1 MSHGVGSSQG
11 CGEMKFKGSRRSL
24 SEMSCNELV
33 RVEMQSFL
41 EALASYPERFAT
53 DPRISFEQHRSSLA
67 PAVAAVDEQVAPREK
82 RARSAAAC
90 S

>member
-1 MSHGVGSSQG
+1 MSS
-11 CGEMKFKGSRRSL
+11 
-24 SEMSCNELV
+24 NELV
-33 RVEMQSFL
+33 KVEMQSFL

-53 DPRISFEQHRSSLA
+53 DPRITFEQHRTSLA
-67 PAVAAVDEQVAPREK
+67 PPVAAVEQQVAPREK